1 MPAGA
6 RPGGKALAGRPRG
19 ARADG
24 RRAGGAR
31 SGGRALAGRLR
42 RLLQPVQAE
51 PVVHAGGRALA
62 GRLRRLLLPGDSAV
76 ENALFLALILAGATV
91 RLLWLG
97 EVPGGVHQD
106 EASVGYDA
114 WALLEHGIDRH
125 GYRYPVQFVA
135 WGSGQDALYGYL
147 SMPFIK
153 LLGLNLLSIRLL
165 HAILGVA
172 ALFVMYA
179 VGRRLVD
186 GRFALCALFVLVIS
200 PWHVMLSRWG
210 SESNLLPVLL
220 LFGFA
225 LLLRG
230 LRTPRYMVPAFLLL
244 ALALYAY
251 KTAYVF
257 VPLFTL
263 GVLAYGMR
271 RRLADFRHW
280 GLGLAAMAAAAL
292 PIGLF
297 LAVNLFDLP
306 AVETPLLSIPRL
318 TSTPS
323 RLTAETVFFADDPLR
338 RIAVNAW
345 RAFKIVVVDGHAGGS
360 IPAFGYFYNQAGLGV
375 TLAGAC
381 FMVRDLAQGRRPEN
395 VLVLLWLAAGGATA
409 AAAYGYHMVRLN
421 VLFFPL
427 LLCAAYGLHGAFPRI
442 RAWRTCR
449 GRAGRWIERTANVL
463 CVAALAYLTLSFAAF
478 TRHYFFIDWGP
489 GRFYADSSYAA
500 ALAHVIRHA
509 DPDDA
514 IYMPESVHYTIP
526 LFYDPPDPRLFLK
539 TVEFEALN
547 VAFQGA
553 RSYGRYR
560 FGMDGQAVA
569 NGNAFVIR
577 GGEAPTFPASDF
589 VVTPFGRW
597 AAAIRRR

>member
-1 MPAGA
+1 MKGGACPRALARLA
-6 RPGGKALAGRPRG
+6 RP
-19 ARADG
+19 
-24 RRAGGAR
+24 
-31 SGGRALAGRLR
+31 GGRALAGW
-42 RLLQPVQAE
+42 P
-51 PVVHAGGRALA
+51 
-62 GRLRRLLLPGDSAV
+62 RRLLLPGDSAA
-76 ENALFLALILAGATV
+76 ENALFLALILVGAAV

-97 EVPGGVHQD
+97 EVPEGAHQD

-153 LLGLNLLSIRLL
+153 LLGLNLLSIRLA

-186 GRFALCALFVLVIS
+186 GSFALCALFVLAIS
-200 PWHVMLSRWG
+200 PWHVMVSRWG

-220 LFGFA
+220 LFAFA

-230 LRTPRYMVPAFLLL
+230 LRTPRHMVPAFLLL

-251 KTAYVF
+251 KAAYVF

-280 GLGLAAMAAAAL
+280 GLGLALMAAAAL

-306 AVETPLLSIPRL
+306 AIETPLLSIPRL

-338 RIAVNAW
+338 TIARNAW
-345 RAFKIVVVDGHAGGS
+345 RAFEILVVDGHAGRRPNS

-375 TLAGAC
+375 TLAGAG
-381 FMVRDLAQGRRPEN
+381 FMVRDLARGRRPEN
-395 VLVLLWLAAGGATA
+395 MLVLLWLAAGIVTATA
-409 AAAYGYHMVRLN
+409 AYGHMTRLN
-421 VLFFPL
+421 VLYFPL

-442 RAWRTCR
+442 RARRPRPATAGRRARR
-449 GRAGRWIERTANVL
+449 GRARQWIERTANVL
-463 CVAALAYLTLSFAAF
+463 CIAALAYLTLSFAAF
-478 TRHYFFIDWGP
+478 TRHYFIDWGP
-489 GRFYADSSYAA
+489 SRFYADSSYAA
-500 ALAHVIRHA
+500 ALAHVIRRA
-509 DPDDA
+509 DPGDA

-547 VAFQGA
+547 VPYQRA
-553 RSYGRYR
+553 RSFGRYR
-560 FGMDGQAVA
+560 FGVDGQAVA

-577 GGEAPTFPASDF
+577 SVQAPTFPTSDF
-589 VVTPFGRW
+589 AVTPFGRW

>member
-1 MPAGA
+1 MPAGFRT
-6 RPGGKALAGRPRG
+6 RP
-19 ARADG
+19 
-24 RRAGGAR
+24 
-31 SGGRALAGRLR
+31 GGRALAGW
-42 RLLQPVQAE
+42 
-51 PVVHAGGRALA
+51 
-62 GRLRRLLLPGDSAV
+62 LRRLLLPGGSAA
-76 ENALFLALILAGATV
+76 ENALFLALILVGAAV

-153 LLGLNLLSIRLL
+153 ILGLNLLSIRLL

-186 GRFALCALFVLVIS
+186 GRFALCALFVLAIS

-210 SESNLLPVLL
+210 LESNLLPVLL

-257 VPLFTL
+257 VPLFTI
-263 GVLAYGMR
+263 GVLAYGMQ

-280 GLGLAAMAAAAL
+280 GLGLAVMAVAAL

-338 RIAVNAW
+338 TFARNAW
-345 RAFKIVVVDGHAGGS
+345 RAFEIVVVDGHSGRLPNS

-375 TLAGAC
+375 TLAGVG
-381 FMVRDLAQGRRPEN
+381 FIVRDLAQGRRPEN
-395 VLVLLWLAAGGATA
+395 VLVLLWLAAGIATATA
-409 AAAYGYHMVRLN
+409 AYGRMARLN

-427 LLCAAYGLHGAFPRI
+427 LLCAAYGLHGAFPCI
-442 RAWRTCR
+442 RAWRR
-449 GRAGRWIERTANVL
+449 PIAAGPRAHRERAGRWIERTANVL

-478 TRHYFFIDWGP
+478 TRHYFIDWGP

-514 IYMPESVHYTIP
+514 IYMPESVHYTVP

-547 VAFQGA
+547 VAFQRA

-569 NGNAFVIR
+569 NGNAFVVR
-577 GGEAPTFPASDF
+577 GGQAPTFPTSDF
-589 VVTPFGRW
+589 VVTTFGRW

>member
-1 MPAGA
+1 MPFGGVGDWTGMKGA
-6 RPGGKALAGRPRG
+6 CRGRRPAWLGPGGKALAGLP
-19 ARADG
+19 
-24 RRAGGAR
+24 
-31 SGGRALAGRLR
+31 
-42 RLLQPVQAE
+42 
-51 PVVHAGGRALA
+51 
-62 GRLRRLLLPGDSAV
+62 RRLLLPGDSAA
-76 ENALFLALILAGATV
+76 ENALFLALILVGAAV

-153 LLGLNLLSIRLL
+153 ILGLNLLSIRLL

-186 GRFALCALFVLVIS
+186 GRFALCALFVLAIS

-210 SESNLLPVLL
+210 LESNLLPVLL

-251 KTAYVF
+251 KTAWVF

-263 GVLAYGMR
+263 GVLAYGIR

-280 GLGLAAMAAAAL
+280 GLGLAVMAVAAL

-323 RLTAETVFFADDPLR
+323 RLIAETVFFADDPLR
-338 RIAVNAW
+338 RIAAHAW
-345 RAFKIVVVDGHAGGS
+345 RAFEFVVVDGHGGRLPNL
-360 IPAFGYFYNQAGLGV
+360 IPAFGYFYKQAGLGV
-375 TLAGAC
+375 TLAGAGL
-381 FMVRDLAQGRRPEN
+381 MVRDLAQGRRPEN
-395 VLVLLWLAAGGATA
+395 MLVLLWLAAGIVTA
-409 AAAYGYHMVRLN
+409 AAAYGNVIRLN

-442 RAWRTCR
+442 RAWRRPTAAGRRAHR
-449 GRAGRWIERTANVL
+449 GRSGRWIERTANVL
-463 CVAALAYLTLSFAAF
+463 CVAALVYLTLSFAAF
-478 TRHYFFIDWGP
+478 TRYYFIDWGP
-489 GRFYADSSYAA
+489 SRFYADSSYAA

-509 DPDDA
+509 GPDDA

-526 LFYDPPDPRLFLK
+526 LFYAPPDPRLFLK

-547 VAFQGA
+547 VPFQRA
-553 RSYGRYR
+553 RSFGRYR
-560 FGMDGQAVA
+560 FGVDGQAVA

-577 GGEAPTFPASDF
+577 NGQAPTFPASDF
-589 VVTPFGRW
+589 VVTTFGRW

>member
-1 MPAGA
+1 MKGGACPRALARLA
-6 RPGGKALAGRPRG
+6 RP
-19 ARADG
+19 
-24 RRAGGAR
+24 
-31 SGGRALAGRLR
+31 GGRALAGW
-42 RLLQPVQAE
+42 P
-51 PVVHAGGRALA
+51 
-62 GRLRRLLLPGDSAV
+62 RRLLLPGDSAA
-76 ENALFLALILAGATV
+76 ENALFLALILVGAAV

-97 EVPGGVHQD
+97 EVPEGAHQD

-125 GYRYPVQFVA
+125 GHRYPVQFVA

-153 LLGLNLLSIRLL
+153 LLGLNLLSIRLA

-186 GRFALCALFVLVIS
+186 GSFALCALFVLAIS
-200 PWHVMLSRWG
+200 PWHVMVSRWG

-220 LFGFA
+220 LFAFA

-230 LRTPRYMVPAFLLL
+230 LRTPRHMVPAFLLL

-251 KTAYVF
+251 KAAYVF

-280 GLGLAAMAAAAL
+280 GLGLALMAAAAL

-306 AVETPLLSIPRL
+306 AIETPLLSIPRL

-338 RIAVNAW
+338 TIARNAW
-345 RAFKIVVVDGHAGGS
+345 RAFEILVVDGHAGRRPNS

-375 TLAGAC
+375 TLAGAG
-381 FMVRDLAQGRRPEN
+381 FMVRDLARGRRPEN
-395 VLVLLWLAAGGATA
+395 MLVLLWLAAGIVTATA
-409 AAAYGYHMVRLN
+409 AYGHMARLN

-442 RAWRTCR
+442 RARRPRPATAGRRARR

-463 CVAALAYLTLSFAAF
+463 CIAALAYLTLSFAAF
-478 TRHYFFIDWGP
+478 TRHYFIDWGP
-489 GRFYADSSYAA
+489 SRFYADSSYAA
-500 ALAHVIRHA
+500 ALAHVIRRA
-509 DPDDA
+509 DPGDA

-547 VAFQGA
+547 VAFQRA
-553 RSYGRYR
+553 RSFGRYR
-560 FGMDGQAVA
+560 FGVDGQTVA

-577 GGEAPTFPASDF
+577 SVQAPTFPTSDF
-589 VVTPFGRW
+589 AVTTFGRW